1 MCCPAQSLSFEGGHF
16 PAFMAQP
23 TNPRPVPC
31 DDSHERA
38 ARAAGHGVVCGI
50 DEAGRGPLAGPVVAA
65 AVVLPDVGWPPGLN
79 DSKKL
84 SAARRE
90 VLFEEL
96 TSHPAVFWVVEFAW
110 PDEIAALNILGAT
123 HAAMRRCAAHLVPQP
138 EFALIDGLPV
148 PDFPV
153 PSEALVKGDGR
164 SVSIAAAS
172 ILAKVARDRY
182 MREAAVI
189 HPGYGFEKHK
199 GYGTRA
205 HLEALERLGP
215 CAIHRRGF
223 APIDRFFL

>member
-1 MCCPAQSLSFEGGHF
+1 MEQHRNARSF
-16 PAFMAQP
+16 
-23 TNPRPVPC
+23 TC
-31 DDSHERA
+31 DDSHERD
-38 ARAAGHGVVCGI
+38 ARAAGYGVVCGI

-65 AVVLPDVGWPPGLN
+65 AVALPDVGWPSGLN

-90 VLFEEL
+90 ALFVEL
-96 TSHPAVFWVVEFAW
+96 TSHPGVCWVVKFAW

-123 HAAMRRCAAHLVPQP
+123 RAAMRRCAAQLTPQP
-138 EFALIDGLPV
+138 DFALIDGLPV

-153 PSEALVKGDGR
+153 PSEALVKGDAR

-182 MREAAVI
+182 MREAAGS

-199 GYGTRA
+199 GYGTRE

-223 APIDRFFL
+223 APIERFFP